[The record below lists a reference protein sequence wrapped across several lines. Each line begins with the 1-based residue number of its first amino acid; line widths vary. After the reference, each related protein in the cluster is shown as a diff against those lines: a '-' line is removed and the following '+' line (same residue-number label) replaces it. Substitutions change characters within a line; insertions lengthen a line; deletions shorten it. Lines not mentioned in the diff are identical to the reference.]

1 MERPDPGVR
10 PLCGCGGDR
19 SRRADGT
26 VVLVA
31 QGPGVLNDPIP
42 GLDRPVFTAG
52 QLAELATD
60 KRFAA

>member
-1 MERPDPGVR
+1 
-10 PLCGCGGDR
+10 
-19 SRRADGT
+19 
-26 VVLVA
+26 VA